1 MNERDR
7 ESTKQLAEKVLS
19 AAFEEFSSK
28 GILSVYLWG
37 SILRDDWDS
46 KVSDVDALALLDDSA
61 ALDIQD
67 ELKACLQQQAPEIKD
82 FGVQVLYKSEL
93 DGAKPRTFMAS
104 VMPRS
109 VNHMLLMF
117 PDFEYVAGTHFVRE
131 DFSEEDMSIAE
142 EVTGAIQS
150 AKEKLEK
157 LDDPNRN
164 IRKDLTKNILWLAYF
179 RAWQQK
185 GRFPLNYNSLPTEVL
200 PEDKEI
206 IDLVADAR
214 RRALYDDKAQFDQ
227 TIVPEVKQWLI
238 AIS

>member
-1 MNERDR
+1 MDERDR

-28 GILSVYLWG
+28 GVRSLYLWG
-37 SILRDDWDS
+37 SILRDDWDP
-46 KVSDVDALALLDDSA
+46 KVSDVDALALIDDSA
-61 ALDIQD
+61 TLDIQD
-67 ELKACLQQQAPEIKD
+67 ELNAYLQRHAPEIKD
-82 FGVQVLYKSEL
+82 FGVQALYRSEL
-93 DGAKPRTFMAS
+93 DGAVPRTFMAS

-117 PDFEYVAGTHFVRE
+117 PDFEFVAGTHFTRE

-142 EVTGAIQS
+142 EVSGAARS

-157 LDDPNRN
+157 LDDPSRN
-164 IRKDLTKNILWLAYF
+164 IRKDLVKNILWLAYF
-179 RAWQQK
+179 RAWQEK
-185 GRFPLNYNSLPTEVL
+185 GRFPLNYNSLPVEVL
-200 PEDKEI
+200 PEDRGI

-227 TIVPEVKQWLI
+227 MIVPKVKQWLI